1 MRSFPGFRWFR
12 CVVSTNPVVFWVA
25 QIMSQWRMCLDGT
38 SPFRVSK
45 KQFLIVNSTEAIKHT
60 SSVQLSCC
68 PPGHPAKPSSWRDFL
83 GLPVWRLL
91 HHKIL
96 HLPLNST
103 TAFSR
108 SHLCSPDINSAIPV
122 VVPLNW
128 RRSATILTTI
138 HPHLWSVGHR
148 ETVIWW
154 EHANSPLKSPM
165 PPGGSKPLTFL
176 LWGHSINHCTTFRAA
191 QVMIHQEKLFLFSSC
206 FRCFE

>member
-1 MRSFPGFRWFR
+1 MWCLRIFGLSKRISVIHSVIKCFQSFILINTLNEILSRVQ
-12 CVVSTNPVVFWVA
+12 VVQVCCQHKPSCLLSM
-25 QIMSQWRMCLDGT
+25 IMSQWRMMCLDGT

-68 PPGHPAKPSSWRDFL
+68 PPGHPGKPSSWRDFL

-103 TAFSR
+103 TAFSG

-148 ETVIWW
+148 ENGQWYGGNMQT
-154 EHANSPLKSPM
+154 
-165 PPGGSKPLTFL
+165 PPWT
-176 LWGHSINHCTTFRAA
+176 A
-191 QVMIHQEKLFLFSSC
+191 QCHQGVQSH
-206 FRCFE
+206 